1 MSVKYISQKIRKG
14 ALQGYESESKIA
26 NNEQDFILEKIP
38 NVSWVNLHGVPA
50 YAAIVDI
57 FATNGLLQNQRW
69 DNIIQ
74 KPLVTTSSSSLKS
87 QKQLVTASHHGNLHQ
102 PSISSTS
109 AAVSPL
115 VPETKFIM

>member
-1 MSVKYISQKIRKG
+1 MAFYKINAGQHHRLHHRGK
-14 ALQGYESESKIA
+14 
-26 NNEQDFILEKIP
+26 
-38 NVSWVNLHGVPA
+38 NLL
-50 YAAIVDI
+50 
-57 FATNGLLQNQRW
+57 TSLLQQRPLATTTSSSLSSSRQKPF
-69 DNIIQ
+69 IIMTSLSSQQ